1 MESDSV
7 DRIETGALFA
17 QAVQLAAVDRTR
29 DSDEYWSA
37 ISLLHKRG
45 ERQVFEQAVACCA
58 GATPAERQVGAD
70 VLAQI
75 GIADSHGIRPFTE
88 GSVSVL
94 RALLA
99 DTDDDVIASAI
110 HALAHH
116 RHENVSDFSP
126 LARHESQAV
135 RYAIAHALSGHHR
148 ADAVAILIELT
159 TDVDDSI
166 RDWATFAIGTQ
177 CDVDGPE
184 IREAL
189 GRRLVD
195 ADEEVR
201 GEAMVGL
208 ATRCRR
214 DRLRRGS
221 SQRFQS
227 WPTRLRCCRRDSRC
241 LARRSPHQSGT
252 REMADRM
259 TCAVQPV
266 LAGDGARRNH

>member
-1 MESDSV
+1 V
-7 DRIETGALFA
+7 IELSALFT
-17 QAVQLAAVDRTR
+17 QAVQLATVDATR
-29 DSDEYWSA
+29 DSDDYWRA
-37 ISLLHKRG
+37 IRLLHKRA
-45 ERQVFEQAVACCA
+45 EREVFEQAVACCA
-58 GATPAERQVGAD
+58 GVTPAERQVGAD

-75 GIADSHGIRPFTE
+75 GTADTRGIRPFTE
-88 GSVSVL
+88 ESVPVL

-110 HALAHH
+110 DALAHH

-135 RYAIAHALSGHHR
+135 RYAIAHALSGHHQ
-148 ADAVAILIELT
+148 ADAIAILIELT

-177 CDVDGPE
+177 CDVDGPG

-208 ATRCRR
+208 ARRR
-214 DRLRRGS
+214 DVGVIDHAEALRGS
-221 SQRFQS
+221 NPGQLVFDAAEEILAA
-227 WPTRLRCCRRDSRC
+227 WPDD
-241 LARRSPHQSGT
+241 ARIKTALEKWQT
-252 REMADRM
+252 E
-259 TCAVQPV
+259 
-266 LAGDGARRNH
+266 

>member
-1 MESDSV
+1 MESDGV

-17 QAVQLAAVDRTR
+17 QAVQLATVDTTR
-29 DSDEYWSA
+29 DSDEYWRT
-37 ISLLHKRG
+37 IRILHKRA
-45 ERQVFEQAVACCA
+45 ERDVFEQAVACCA
-58 GATPAERQVGAD
+58 GVTPVERQVGAD

-75 GIADSHGIRPFTE
+75 GTADTHGVRPFTE
-88 GSVSVL
+88 ESVPVL

-99 DTDDDVIASAI
+99 DANDDVIASAI

-116 RHENVSDFSP
+116 HHENVGDFSR

-148 ADAVAILIELT
+148 ADAIAILIELT

-208 ATRCRR
+208 ARR
-214 DRLRRGS
+214 RAVGVVDYVAEALTGS
-221 SQRFQS
+221 NPSQLVFDAAKEILAA
-227 WPTRLRCCRRDSRC
+227 WPDE
-241 LARRSPHQSGT
+241 ARIKTALEKWQT
-252 REMADRM
+252 E
-259 TCAVQPV
+259 
-266 LAGDGARRNH
+266 